1 MSNELANFGDAASAS
16 VTRGAQH
23 DETLGIQGVYH
34 VMCRDSEG
42 NIKWE
47 DDAPNLVTAVGKQA
61 LFDYYFGATGT
72 AGGTAS
78 GANYLGLCGGTATYT
93 AADTMSSHTWT
104 EVGGTNAPTYSGT
117 RKTPAFSAA
126 TSANPSVLSTSA
138 AVVFSMT
145 GSGTVYG
152 AFINV
157 GGSTAIDNTTG
168 TLFSIGAFTAG
179 SKTVTS
185 GDTINVTYTLSAAG

>member
-1 MSNELANFGDAASAS
+1 MSDEFVGMGDTVGASAS
-16 VTRGAQH
+16 FGGGSVDNFGL
-23 DETLGIQGVYH
+23 EGVYVATCYDANGNEKWSDTIENLTTNVGRANLMNSYFANTGGGAI
-34 VMCRDSEG
+34 VMG
-42 NIKWE
+42 
-47 DDAPNLVTAVGKQA
+47 LG
-61 LFDYYFGATGT
+61 
-72 AGGTAS
+72 
-78 GANYLGLCGGTATYT
+78 GANGSSTFTPAYT
-93 AADTMSSHTWT
+93 DTQSSHAGWY
-104 EVGGTNAPTYSGT
+104 EVGNANAPTYSGT
-117 RKTPAFSAA
+117 RKTPSFSSA

-145 GSGTVYG
+145 SSGTVYG

>member
-1 MSNELANFGDAASAS
+1 MSSEITKMGDSFGANASYGG
-16 VTRGAQH
+16 GAT
-23 DETLGIQGVYH
+23 ETVGLEGVYVATCFDANGVEKWSDTIENLTTNVGRKNLMDSYFANTGGGAI
-34 VMCRDSEG
+34 VMG
-42 NIKWE
+42 
-47 DDAPNLVTAVGKQA
+47 LG
-61 LFDYYFGATGT
+61 
-72 AGGTAS
+72 
-78 GANYLGLCGGTATYT
+78 GANGSSTFTPAYT
-93 AADTMSSHTWT
+93 DTQASHAGWY

>member
-1 MSNELANFGDAASAS
+1 MSSEITKLGDSFGACASYGGGSA
-16 VTRGAQH
+16 
-23 DETLGIQGVYH
+23 ETVGLEGVYVATCYDADGNEKWSDTFTNLTTNVGRKNLMDSYFANSGGGAI
-34 VMCRDSEG
+34 VMG
-42 NIKWE
+42 
-47 DDAPNLVTAVGKQA
+47 LG
-61 LFDYYFGATGT
+61 
-72 AGGTAS
+72 
-78 GANYLGLCGGTATYT
+78 GANGSGTFTPAY
-93 AADTMSSHTWT
+93 ADTQASHAGWY
-104 EVGGTNAPTYSGT
+104 EVGGANAPTYSGT
-117 RKTPAFSAA
+117 RKTPSFSAA
-126 TSANPSVLSTSA
+126 TTANPSVLSTSA

>member
-1 MSNELANFGDAASAS
+1 MSFSEKAKMADAF
-16 VTRGAQH
+16 GAQASFGGGAT
-23 DETLGIQGVYH
+23 ENVGMEGVYTATCYDANGNEKWSDTIQNLTTNVGRASLNDAYLGNTAAGTV
-34 VMCRDSEG
+34 VMG
-42 NIKWE
+42 
-47 DDAPNLVTAVGKQA
+47 LG
-61 LFDYYFGATGT
+61 
-72 AGGTAS
+72 
-78 GANYLGLCGGTATYT
+78 GANGSSTFTPAYG
-93 AADTMSSHTWT
+93 DTQSSHAGWY
-104 EVGGTNAPTYSGT
+104 EVGGANAPTYSGT
-117 RKTPAFSAA
+117 RKTPSFSASTA
-126 TSANPSVLSTSA
+126 ANPAVKSTSA

-168 TLFSIGAFTAG
+168 VLFSIGAFTAG

>member
-1 MSNELANFGDAASAS
+1 MSSEIAKFGDSCAATAS
-16 VTRGAQH
+16 FGGGTV
-23 DETLGIQGVYH
+23 ETVGLEGVYVATCYDADGNEKWTDTIENLTTNVGRANLMDSYFANTGGGAI
-34 VMCRDSEG
+34 VMG
-42 NIKWE
+42 
-47 DDAPNLVTAVGKQA
+47 LG
-61 LFDYYFGATGT
+61 
-72 AGGTAS
+72 
-78 GANYLGLCGGTATYT
+78 GANGSATFTPAY
-93 AADTMSSHTWT
+93 ADTQSSHAGWY
-104 EVGGTNAPTYSGT
+104 EVGGANAPTYSGT
-117 RKTPAFSAA
+117 RKTPSFSAA
-126 TSANPSVLSTSA
+126 TSANPSVLATSA
-138 AVVFSMT
+138 SVTFSMT